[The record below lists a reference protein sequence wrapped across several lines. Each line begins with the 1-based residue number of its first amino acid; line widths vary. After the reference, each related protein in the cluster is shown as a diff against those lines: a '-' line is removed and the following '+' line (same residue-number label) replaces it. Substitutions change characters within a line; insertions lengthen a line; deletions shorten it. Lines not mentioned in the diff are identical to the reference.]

1 MAACHVG
8 PGIGVHAPHAEH
20 RLVPAR
26 EAVQILGGEAHMIQ
40 PVDAEHRALLPDVS
54 YVRSRS
60 PEQASRILVIAPS
73 AISA

>member
-1 MAACHVG
+1 
-8 PGIGVHAPHAEH
+8 
-20 RLVPAR
+20 
-26 EAVQILGGEAHMIQ
+26 MIQ